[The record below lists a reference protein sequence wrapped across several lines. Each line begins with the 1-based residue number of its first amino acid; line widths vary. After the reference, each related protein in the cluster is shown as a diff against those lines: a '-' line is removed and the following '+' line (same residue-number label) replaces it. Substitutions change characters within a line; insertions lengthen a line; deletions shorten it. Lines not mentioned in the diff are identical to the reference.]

1 VLLTSTAR
9 TSFNKIS
16 ARLRYP
22 RANTIC
28 IHSLSPV
35 VSVFGCAEGEH
46 DRTRGED
53 ARPLMKATPICG
65 VIGLKSHGL
74 KSISRKSRG
83 VAQVEPVVDLGR
95 LYADVRS

>member
-35 VSVFGCAEGEH
+35 VSVFGCAASA
-46 DRTRGED
+46 
-53 ARPLMKATPICG
+53 ARRENMTVLMPI
-65 VIGLKSHGL
+65 SA
-74 KSISRKSRG
+74 RR
-83 VAQVEPVVDLGR
+83 R
-95 LYADVRS
+95 